1 MFDKLLRRLANFEA
15 NRVQD
20 LLALAPGEHEECD
33 DESDEQGEPA
43 AVKEL
48 GGGRGKKDQVEDEWA
63 AVHAEPLV
71 YGAAVCPQNWR

>member
-1 MFDKLLRRLANFEA
+1 MFDKRLRRLANFEA

-48 GGGRGKKDQVEDEWA
+48 GGGRGKKDQVEDE
-63 AVHAEPLV
+63 
-71 YGAAVCPQNWR
+71 